1 MGMNWTEL
9 RGKSK
14 QSCPRVSETK
24 RNTCVCYF
32 VLLNWY
38 WGINERSRGFFTREP
53 REYVP
58 TIENHR
64 HTTSPWPP
72 LDNLG
77 WSDPRHK
84 GNLWAFL
91 FGSRTAPI
99 CALCHQK
106 IYTLFWKEML
116 IFVLWPVFGIS
127 NFGLSQTTQ
136 ITRASK
142 NWTNQG
148 VPSREL
154 VVNICNPKKI
164 NIKETTLFMRVCA
177 YMTTRSW
184 TNVWQTTFSKYTQ
197 MSVLQCGDCL
207 NIFTCQLCGNI
218 IRMYFNNN
226 FTQNVREQISRCT
239 NWLIQNDT
247 THVWACGSSIPPTCV
262 FWNPDDAHC
271 SRPSQC

>member
-77 WSDPRHK
+77 WSDPRHE

-91 FGSRTAPI
+91 FGSNPATI
-99 CALCHQK
+99 CTFCHHSLCTHTPTGQPAN
-106 IYTLFWKEML
+106 ISRFFC
-116 IFVLWPVFGIS
+116 IFVQIIHRVAPQILCIHHIVAREINQVFPV
-127 NFGLSQTTQ
+127 
-136 ITRASK
+136 
-142 NWTNQG
+142 W
-148 VPSREL
+148 
-154 VVNICNPKKI
+154 
-164 NIKETTLFMRVCA
+164 
-177 YMTTRSW
+177 
-184 TNVWQTTFSKYTQ
+184 
-197 MSVLQCGDCL
+197 
-207 NIFTCQLCGNI
+207 
-218 IRMYFNNN
+218 
-226 FTQNVREQISRCT
+226 
-239 NWLIQNDT
+239 
-247 THVWACGSSIPPTCV
+247 
-262 FWNPDDAHC
+262 
-271 SRPSQC
+271 